1 MDSAA
6 RLLHGYDVKFLRG
19 DPLVIQNGNLKAFL
33 PMHQV
38 WIVVIG
44 LLGRSSV
51 ETKSPLTKSW
61 TLSLFQ
67 ENAPRIGWDY
77 PNAREV
83 GDGILSLEIEGEIGG
98 DT

>member
-19 DPLVIQNGNLKAFL
+19 DTLVIQNGKAFL
-33 PMHQV
+33 PMRRV
-38 WIVVIG
+38 WILVIG
-44 LLGRSSV
+44 LLGRYSV

-67 ENAPRIGWDY
+67 ENAPRIGWDD
-77 PNAREV
+77 PDARGWGREF
-83 GDGILSLEIEGEIGG
+83 
-98 DT
+98 